1 MLNSKEEEISYAK
14 NPSRPAQN
22 VSADEF
28 AWQTVKQETGRED
41 RLIIHSEED
50 YIQKKSKH
58 SCTNLNSHDQDPL
71 HCHPTF
77 F

>member
-41 RLIIHSEED
+41 RLII
-50 YIQKKSKH
+50 QKKKKKITYKKRTEKQAYMH
-58 SCTNLNSHDQDPL
+58 
-71 HCHPTF
+71 
-77 F
+77 

>member
-41 RLIIHSEED
+41 RLII
-50 YIQKKSKH
+50 QKKKKKITYKKKNRKASIH
-58 SCTNLNSHDQDPL
+58 ALI
-71 HCHPTF
+71 
-77 F
+77 